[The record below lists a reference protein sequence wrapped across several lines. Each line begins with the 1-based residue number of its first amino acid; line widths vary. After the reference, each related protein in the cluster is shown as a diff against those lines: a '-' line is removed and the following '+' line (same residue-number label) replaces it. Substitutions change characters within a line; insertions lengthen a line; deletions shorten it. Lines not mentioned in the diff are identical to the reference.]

1 MSSIVDYMEDLES
14 RKALA
19 SVLEYLLECDMIE
32 DDRARGISR
41 QIIGEQTLDNLTE
54 KQIYRY
60 NQDVLHLVEVACD
73 GHCAGSIDIHDLVNA
88 YGRDM
93 ELGGTY
99 CQHCMY
105 DIENQH

>member
-1 MSSIVDYMEDLES
+1 MSSIVDYMEEREL
-14 RKALA
+14 RKALVSA
-19 SVLEYLLECDMIE
+19 LEYLLECDIIE
-32 DDRARGISR
+32 DDRAQGISR
-41 QIIGEQTLDNLTE
+41 QIIGEETLDNLSD

-60 NQDVLHLVEVACD
+60 NQDVLHLIEVDCE
-73 GHCAGSIDIHDLVNA
+73 GHCNGIIDIHDLLNA
-88 YGRDM
+88 YARDV